1 MLVVSALLV
10 VGCAVVG
17 LAVGSFLNVVI
28 HRVPRKESVV
38 RPRSRCP
45 HCEAQIAERD
55 NIPIV
60 SWIVLRGRCRSC
72 GTRIPVRYP
81 LVEAATAVL
90 FAAVAVRFGL
100 TAELPAFCI
109 FLGALL
115 ALALID
121 LEHFLLPSRI
131 IYSTLLIEAVVLGVT
146 AVVDQRWVTL
156 EHAVIAGLV
165 AFLTFFMIHFIYPA
179 GMAWGDLRLAGLIG
193 FVLGWLG
200 YQYVLVGLFLAFLS
214 ASIVG
219 IALIAARRANG
230 KTPIPFGVFLALG
243 AVIAVL
249 WGQPLAH
256 LWLHRGA

>member
-1 MLVVSALLV
+1 VLGVTALLV
-10 VGCAVVG
+10 VASAVVG

-45 HCEAQIAERD
+45 HCGVQIGERD
-55 NIPIV
+55 NIPVV
-60 SWIVLRGRCRSC
+60 SWLALRGRCRSC
-72 GTRIPVRYP
+72 RTPIPLRYP
-81 LVEAATAVL
+81 LVEVGTAVL

-100 TAELPAFCI
+100 SAELPVFCV

-131 IYSTLLIEAVVLGVT
+131 IYSTLLVEAALLGVT
-146 AVVDQRWVTL
+146 AAVDQRWWTL
-156 EHAVIAGLV
+156 EEAVLAGLA
-165 AFLTFFMIHFIYPA
+165 AFLIFFLIHFIYPA

-214 ASIVG
+214 ASFVG
-219 IALIAARRANG
+219 VALIALRRASG

-243 AVIAVL
+243 ALVAVM
-249 WGQPLAH
+249 WGHPLAH
-256 LWLHRGA
+256 AWLPRVA